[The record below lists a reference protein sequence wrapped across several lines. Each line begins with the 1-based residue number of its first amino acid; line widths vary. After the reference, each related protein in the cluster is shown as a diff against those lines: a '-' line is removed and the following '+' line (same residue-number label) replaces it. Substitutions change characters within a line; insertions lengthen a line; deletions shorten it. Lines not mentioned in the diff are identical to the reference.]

1 MIIRELAIVIA
12 ASVRPAG
19 QFNPEGEM
27 MTTVQRDQETKRPI
41 QPRKMAFDMSQLQ
54 DKYFF
59 RGNPILS
66 TLMYAL
72 SASFPDGERFF
83 IDSVRH
89 YREAIDDPELLEQ
102 IRGFIGQEAHHSRIH
117 DDFNKQ
123 AQSLGVAMDWIER
136 RFKRRLDTGR
146 RILSPAKQLAVTA
159 ALEHVTATLAQWT
172 LESPE
177 AVKGDGDHSPLRE
190 MLVWHA
196 MEEIEHKAVA
206 FDVYRAAV
214 NDEGQRIATAK
225 FIFRM
230 FWIQMAI
237 AQTMLLWHDRK
248 LPSWRHIREAWSF
261 MWGKNGFR
269 RWSAPEFKRY
279 LKPGFHPN
287 DIDQTYLIDQWR
299 DSYPEVAALQL
310 G

>member
-1 MIIRELAIVIA
+1 
-12 ASVRPAG
+12 
-19 QFNPEGEM
+19 
-27 MTTVQRDQETKRPI
+27 MTAVQAETKEARTI
-41 QPRKMAFDMSQLQ
+41 KPRRMDFDMSQLQ
-54 DKYFF
+54 TKYFF

-72 SASFPDGERFF
+72 SASFPSGERFF

-89 YREAIDDPELLEQ
+89 YQKDIKDPALLAQ

-117 DDFNKQ
+117 EDFNAQ
-123 AQSLGVAMDWIER
+123 AETLGMAMERIEK
-136 RFKRRLDTGR
+136 RFKKRIDTARRRLDPGR
-146 RILSPAKQLAVTA
+146 QLAITA

-172 LESPE
+172 LENPE
-177 AVKGDGDHSPLRE
+177 AGLGGGENHSPLRE

-206 FDVYRAAV
+206 FDVYRATV
-214 NDEGQRIATAK
+214 NQEKQRIMVAK
-225 FIFRM
+225 IVFRT

-237 AQTMLLWHDRK
+237 AQLILLWRDRK
-248 LPSWRHIREAWSF
+248 IPSLQHIREAWGF
-261 MWGKNGFR
+261 MWGKGGFR

-279 LKPGFHPN
+279 LEPGFHPN
-287 DIDQTYLIDQWR
+287 DIDQNYLIEQWHEN
-299 DSYPEVAALQL
+299 YPEVASLQI

>member
-1 MIIRELAIVIA
+1 MTAAQQEPGPVNPIR
-12 ASVRPAG
+12 
-19 QFNPEGEM
+19 
-27 MTTVQRDQETKRPI
+27 
-41 QPRKMAFDMSQLQ
+41 PRKMAFDMTQLRE
-54 DKYFF
+54 KYFF
-59 RGNPILS
+59 RGNPVLS

-89 YREAIDDPELLEQ
+89 YQKDIEDPVLLAQ

-117 DDFNKQ
+117 EEFNTQ
-123 AQSLGVAMDWIER
+123 AETLGMAMGDIEK
-136 RFKRRLDTGR
+136 RFKKRIDTVKRRLDPGR
-146 RILSPAKQLAVTA
+146 QLAITA

-172 LESPE
+172 LENPE
-177 AVKGDGDHSPLRE
+177 AGMGGDNHSPLRE

-214 NDEGQRIATAK
+214 NKEKERIVVAK
-225 FIFRM
+225 IVFRT

-237 AQTMLLWHDRK
+237 AQLILLWRDRK
-248 LPSWRHIREAWSF
+248 IPSVQHIREAWNF
-261 MWGKNGFR
+261 MWGKGGFR

-287 DIDQTYLIDQWR
+287 DINQSHLIEQWR
-299 DSYPEVAALQL
+299 ENYPEVAALQI

>member
-1 MIIRELAIVIA
+1 MTA
-12 ASVRPAG
+12 AQAVTMNT
-19 QFNPEGEM
+19 NPI
-27 MTTVQRDQETKRPI
+27 K
-41 QPRKMAFDMSQLQ
+41 PRRMSFDMTNLRE
-54 DKYFF
+54 KYFF

-83 IDSVRH
+83 IDTVRH
-89 YREAIDDPELLEQ
+89 YQKDIDDPVLLAQ

-117 DDFNKQ
+117 EDFNARAQ
-123 AQSLGVAMDWIER
+123 ALGMAMEKIQK
-136 RFKRRLDTGR
+136 RFKNRIDTAKRRLDPGR
-146 RILSPAKQLAVTA
+146 QLAITA

-172 LESPE
+172 LENPE
-177 AVKGDGDHSPLRE
+177 AGMGGANHSPLRE

-214 NDEGQRIATAK
+214 NREKERIVVAK
-225 FIFRM
+225 IVFRT

-237 AQTMLLWHDRK
+237 AQVILLWHDRK
-248 LPSWRHIREAWSF
+248 IPSLRHIRDAWHF
-261 MWGKNGFR
+261 MWGKGGFR
-269 RWSAPEFKRY
+269 SWAAPEFKRY
-279 LKPGFHPN
+279 LVRGFHPN
-287 DIDQTYLIDQWR
+287 QINQRHLIEQWHAT
-299 DSYPEVAALQL
+299 YPEVAALQV